1 MKERGSEPQPPLAA
15 GQPSHAADSESSCQC
30 GGQTQ
35 RKHLRDSL
43 SPLRATSRTQSNHW
57 NNCPQTLSL
66 GLEDIAPRNPLRGT
80 RPRSQQ
86 SVQAKAHPKN
96 DPSTPQAWLPN
107 RTEPFSI
114 SHHSM
119 TRSRHGFRPCVY
131 QALRLVTS
139 CRRSARQFTSCQN
152 AVLASEEKT
161 AG

>member
-1 MKERGSEPQPPLAA
+1 MFEQQEQPKTDFSRKCLQL
-15 GQPSHAADSESSCQC
+15 QPSHAADSESSCQC
-30 GGQTQ
+30 SGQAQ

-43 SPLRATSRTQSNHW
+43 SPLCTASRTQSNHW

-119 TRSRHGFRPCVY
+119 TRSRHGFRPCVS
-131 QALRLVTS
+131 QDLPLK
-139 CRRSARQFTSCQN
+139 CQT
-152 AVLASEEKT
+152 VLPFCFVSRVLC
-161 AG
+161 